1 MRFSPLLF
9 VFALLLIPGQSQA
22 ETLAEAVEKCR
33 LVSNSLKR
41 LVCYDQLAQRANT
54 LEDSD
59 LAELYNNRPVYRE
72 VQVPVDGQR
81 PAPAPQARDPESSF
95 GLELEIQRE
104 AKRKSEKE
112 VSEITAVVGKVEES
126 LRGKLIITLADGQVW
141 RQTDNEDLKIKAGQ
155 TVTISR
161 GMLGAFYL
169 KKQGTNSR
177 IRVKRES

>member
-1 MRFSPLLF
+1 MRFSLILF
-9 VFALLLIPGQSQA
+9 VFPLLLIPGQSQA
-22 ETLAEAVEKCR
+22 ETLAEAMEKCR

-59 LAELYNNRPVYRE
+59 LVELYNNRPVYRE

-81 PAPAPQARDPESSF
+81 PAPAHQAKDPESSF

-104 AKRKSEKE
+104 AKKE

-126 LRGKLIITLADGQVW
+126 PRGKLIITLADGQVW
-141 RQTDNEDLKIKAGQ
+141 RQTDGESLKIKAGQ

-169 KKQGTNSR
+169 KKQGSNSR
-177 IRVKRES
+177 IRVKRDS

>member
-9 VFALLLIPGQSQA
+9 VFALFIIPGQSQA

-33 LVSNSLKR
+33 LVGNSLKR

-59 LAELYNNRPVYRE
+59 LAEFYNNRPVYRE
-72 VQVPVDGQR
+72 VEVPAGSQGQT
-81 PAPAPQARDPESSF
+81 PAVQANEQNSSF
-95 GLELEIQRE
+95 GLIKRNSDEL
-104 AKRKSEKE
+104 
-112 VSEITAVVGKVEES
+112 SEITAVVGKVEES

-141 RQTDNEDLKIKAGQ
+141 RQTGNEDVKIKAGQ

-169 KKQGTNSR
+169 KKQGTKRR